1 MLIFISDLHFV
12 DETAGKHNIP
22 AGAFEGVFEDLK
34 KYGGKPTEI
43 KIVFLGDIFD
53 INRTT
58 YWLGVDE
65 SERPWGDMN
74 DKKEKVE
81 QHANNVIDAILEKN
95 RKTFDIFKGSM
106 KNKFGF
112 TVEPERTYIPGNHD
126 RLCNIF
132 PSLRKKVSDNLG
144 LPGDSEPF
152 LHVYDDGA
160 YGNKYGVL
168 ARHGHEYDVWNYE
181 GTDNFSDDDYA
192 QIPIGDL
199 ITTEIAARLPH
210 TIIKYVSDQ
219 LPPEQTED
227 LKRNLE
233 DIENV
238 RPYSALFEWL
248 FYQVSENPQIKDKI
262 ETALKEIVDNFNN
275 LQYLKRWYKR
285 HDKWNVLTPDEADK
299 LQAAIRM
306 FKLLDLESAEG
317 LMKIYTKIFGSPD
330 DLPFDN
336 SDRALI
342 EKAKEFLTHKS
353 EYRYCIMGHTHN
365 PMQVPVR
372 ITSQGIEQV
381 YLNTGTWRA
390 RHIKGLGG
398 GFVTL
403 KNLTYTIIY
412 SKEESE
418 NQEFETWTGSLKE
431 VLSSG

>member
-22 AGAFEGVFEDLK
+22 TGAFEGVFEDLK

-43 KIVFLGDIFD
+43 KIIFLGDIFD

-65 SERPWGDMN
+65 AERPWGDMN
-74 DKKEKVE
+74 DKKKKVE
-81 QHANNVIDAILEKN
+81 QHANNVMDAILEKN
-95 RKTFDIFKGSM
+95 RKTFDIFKRSM
-106 KNKFGF
+106 KNKFRF

-132 PSLRKKVSDNLG
+132 PSLRKKVSENLG
-144 LPGDSEPF
+144 LLGNSEPF
-152 LHVYDDGA
+152 LHVYDDGD
-160 YGNKYGVL
+160 YGNRYGVL

-199 ITTEIAARLPH
+199 ITTEIAARLPY
-210 TIIKYVSDQ
+210 TILKYVGGQ
-219 LPPEQTED
+219 LPPEQAED

-238 RPYSALFEWL
+238 RPYSALFDWM

-285 HDKWNVLTPDEADK
+285 HDKWNVLTYDEADK

-317 LMKIYTKIFGSPD
+317 LMKIFTKIFGSPD
-330 DLPFDN
+330 GLPLDN
-336 SDRALI
+336 SDSTLI
-342 EKAKEFLTHKS
+342 EKATGFLTHKS

-372 ITSQGIEQV
+372 ITSQGIEQM

-390 RHIKGLGG
+390 RHVKGLGG
-398 GFVTL
+398 GFITL

-431 VLSSG
+431 VPDS